1 MKKIILIF
9 AVLAG
14 LLAAMVVYV
23 QLGMDA
29 EMPYEMAEEL
39 GQPEPSPVPLTVSP
53 AVPPTVSVADHPPA
67 TGRGETLNDPFLA
80 PPPFVNT
87 AGLRLEGTETV
98 LLEIAGNYS
107 AASFGSTCIQLLKV
121 TLEDWSGGRIRII
134 HYTDTLLGSDKDI
147 FKAVQLGNL
156 AMGLMTS
163 APQYGYIPEV
173 AVFDMGGYALD
184 YNAAAKTMRSGP
196 FREAINAAYAK
207 AGMELVALFPT
218 SFRELGADRPV
229 RTVDDLRG
237 LRIRV
242 MENPLHA
249 EFWRLMGADPVQMPM
264 SDSYISLQQKLLNAS
279 ENPLDTLLAYRI
291 NEQSKFFTETHHILF
306 NNTIICNRDT
316 WNSLPEDYR
325 AMIAHVAKRV
335 SEWGIANGPL
345 RTKLAI
351 EKLQAS
357 GCEIIPLSE
366 KDRER
371 MREAAKPL
379 YETIREKA
387 GNELVDLWISELQ
400 KNANGN

>member
-1 MKKIILIF
+1 MKKIILVF

-23 QLGMDA
+23 QLSVDA
-29 EMPYEMAEEL
+29 DMPYEAAGHLE
-39 GQPEPSPVPLTVSP
+39 QPEPPAALAEAASP
-53 AVPPTVSVADHPPA
+53 ATE
-67 TGRGETLNDPFLA
+67 RGEALNDPFLA

-87 AGLRLEGTETV
+87 AKLRLEGTETV

-107 AASFGSTCIQLLKV
+107 AASFGSTCIELLKV
-121 TLEDWSGGRIRII
+121 TLEEWSDGRIKII

-163 APQYGYIPEV
+163 APQYAYIPEV

-184 YNAAAKTMRSGP
+184 YNAAAETMRSGP
-196 FREAINAAYAK
+196 FRDAINAAYAK

-218 SFRELGADRPV
+218 SFRELGTDRPV
-229 RTVDDLRG
+229 RTFGDLRG

-306 NNTIICNRDT
+306 NNTIICNLEM

-325 AMIAHVAKRV
+325 AMIAHAAKRV
-335 SEWGIANGPL
+335 SEWGTANGPL
-345 RTKLAI
+345 RTKVAI

-357 GCEIIPLSE
+357 GCEIILLSAQ
-366 KDRER
+366 DRER
-371 MREAAKPL
+371 MRDAAKPL

-387 GNELVDLWISELQ
+387 GNDIVDLWISELK
-400 KNANGN
+400 KNGDGSR